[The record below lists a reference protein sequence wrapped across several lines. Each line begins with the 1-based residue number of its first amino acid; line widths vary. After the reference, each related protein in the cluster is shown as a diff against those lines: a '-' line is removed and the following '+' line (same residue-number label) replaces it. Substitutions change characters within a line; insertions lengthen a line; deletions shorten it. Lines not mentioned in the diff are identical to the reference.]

1 MFRKKKKKVKVKP
14 APVPVPVAE
23 GHTDHT
29 DGGESVAGSEFGET
43 ARSVADEPGV
53 DVPKLA
59 LPQSQVEEEDD
70 DDEDEELG
78 EPGAMEGMKLS
89 PRTK

>member
-1 MFRKKKKKVKVKP
+1 MFRRKKKKVKKPPVP
-14 APVPVPVAE
+14 APVEE

-29 DGGESVAGSEFGET
+29 DGAESVAGSEFGET
-43 ARSVADEPGV
+43 IRSVADEPGE

-59 LPQSQVEEEDD
+59 LPQSQAEEEDDD

-78 EPGAMEGMKLS
+78 EPGATDGMKLS